1 MEQQRRKKEL
11 ADMAEADM
19 AAAPKPKKAPPAQKV
34 TRAQLEAHVEERR
47 AMEASAA
54 AANPSKSKKVVDID
68 DTPLEENVNRLLS
81 DGDEARTVEEAIKVL
96 K

>member
-1 MEQQRRKKEL
+1 
-11 ADMAEADM
+11 MAEADM
-19 AAAPKPKKAPPAQKV
+19 AAAPKPKKTPPTQKV
-34 TRAQLEAHVEERR
+34 TRAQLEAHAEERR

-54 AANPSKSKKVVDID
+54 AAKPSKSKKVVEID